1 MAESLELPRPRSD
14 SSSSNN
20 SQSTTGRLMLRQRL
34 SQLLTCVEDLS
45 SDDETNE
52 EVSRT
57 LDEAFSLCGR
67 WTNKDFFR
75 WPSEG
80 LGGLG
85 GGFTMSQMVYQCFL
99 IQFRLFFFRH
109 CALLS
114 FVCSYFPV
122 LLSLFYV
129 VIQEYFSCPLCLY
142 PHFASSHI
150 NPSSLMFP

>member
-1 MAESLELPRPRSD
+1 MAEFLELPRARSD
-14 SSSSNN
+14 SSSSNT

-67 WTNKDFFR
+67 WTNKDSFR

-80 LGGLG
+80 G
-85 GGFTMSQMVYQCFL
+85 GGECCFTAFLYAIYFKLCFL
-99 IQFRLFFFRH
+99 LFSAFLNFFVLICSNVISCNYQRTFFLSH
-109 CALLS
+109 LFLASGLL
-114 FVCSYFPV
+114 
-122 LLSLFYV
+122 
-129 VIQEYFSCPLCLY
+129 QT
-142 PHFASSHI
+142 
-150 NPSSLMFP
+150 